1 VQDTHIDEMLGQIK
15 RLKGNSK
22 VIENEVDK
30 QNPMLQNLD
39 KEVILI
45 L

>member
-1 VQDTHIDEMLGQIK
+1 MLGQIK
-15 RLKGNSK
+15 RLKGNNK